1 MLMYVFAWCRE
12 GINLIC
18 EMCVIS
24 NSKVMKEVTNAFT
37 TPKKSET
44 FPFKTEFIKGRLKS
58 NDQLHGWAL
67 KIR

>member
-1 MLMYVFAWCRE
+1 MYDIVFAWCRE

-37 TPKKSET
+37 KSKKNLKHFLLKQNSL
-44 FPFKTEFIKGRLKS
+44 KG
-58 NDQLHGWAL
+58 D
-67 KIR
+67 